1 MGATQVKTLGV
12 LLTGVL
18 IGLVS
23 SCGVSYSGAS
33 TGQPGLTTVVRVD
46 GYNLYRL
53 CDSGRV
59 VYMTSNGGVAVSDS
73 VGC

>member
-1 MGATQVKTLGV
+1 MGKTLGV

-18 IGLVS
+18 VGLVS

-33 TGQPGLTTVVRVD
+33 TGLSGPVTVTRVD
-46 GYNLYRL
+46 GNVLYRL

-59 VYMTSNGGVAVSDS
+59 VYVTSTGGVAVSDS